1 MALRPSGMTNDQWKQ
16 LSSAMEPNVDDA
28 GKKLA
33 VAKAAHAALVA
44 PEIQQPQSSATSVGR
59 SLGDFAARAIDLS
72 GTPLRAQLDMANA
85 AAMYGRNV
93 VRGAL
98 GKPALEPAQL
108 EANRVQNWLA
118 ALRASNT
125 APVASTTATPA
136 PRPQIP
142 AVAAPSSPTQ
152 QTARTAT
159 QPPAS
164 PPTGMGVPAGA
175 GGAAPIRPGDPNT
188 FTGTNGIT
196 RRVPMPGTM
205 DAATN
210 QSGNVQS
217 QNFGNP
223 VVPQAQASI
232 ASPRVASTFGM
243 SVNDP
248 RLNDQAPQSAAI
260 AQPTQNP
267 PRPQSSPFDAGFAGR
282 MSGDTTAIARPGANF
297 RMTVP
302 NGVSYRSADAMAEAY
317 NSREDREARQKVLS
331 DLDSQRFRLEMIA
344 GNPGRRGRAALDA
357 LGQNAQQQAA
367 LAAGGEK
374 LSADAV
380 QGRASRNNV
389 LANTGMEQA
398 GQTQR
403 QQMAGDV
410 ASQGQFLDY
419 DAKNRAT
426 NASLIDKPQ
435 YVTDRSGNLV
445 QVAGGKGAGVTGA
458 DGAVIKMPQTTKV
471 DNDALSAVSKEL
483 TALINNPPE
492 MGADATAYNNR
503 LAELRAQQSAFL
515 GGGQQPAQVTSKAQ
529 LDALPKGA
537 RYIAPDGKTY
547 TKN

>member
-1 MALRPSGMTNDQWKQ
+1 MALRPSGMTNDQWKR
-16 LSSAMEPNVDDA
+16 LSSAMVPTVVQRVAPVVEKPAVPAVRQAPIATPPKSGAFARGLFDA
-28 GKKLA
+28 GAVTTDTAQVPLKGLA
-33 VAKAAHAALVA
+33 DGTNRLAIGGYNILREGVGM
-44 PEIQQPQSSATSVGR
+44 QPVQPREFNYSATQ
-59 SLGDFAARAIDLS
+59 D
-72 GTPLRAQLDMANA
+72 
-85 AAMYGRNV
+85 Y
-93 VRGAL
+93 
-98 GKPALEPAQL
+98 
-108 EANRVQNWLA
+108 LA
-118 ALRASNT
+118 ALRAEN
-125 APVASTTATPA
+125 AQNPVAA
-136 PRPQIP
+136 RPQTP
-142 AVAAPSSPTQ
+142 AVAAPKSPTQ
-152 QTARTAT
+152 QTPQRPSPT
-159 QPPAS
+159 QTPTSPQTGVGAS
-164 PPTGMGVPAGA
+164 VGA

-210 QSGNVQS
+210 QSGSVQS

-223 VVPQAQASI
+223 VVPQAQTSI
-232 ASPRVASTFGM
+232 AQPRVASTFGLG
-243 SVNDP
+243 VNDP
-248 RLNDQAPQSAAI
+248 RINDQTAPVA
-260 AQPTQNP
+260 
-267 PRPQSSPFDAGFAGR
+267 RPQ
-282 MSGDTTAIARPGANF
+282 
-297 RMTVP
+297 
-302 NGVSYRSADAMAEAY
+302 VSLRGPDAMAEAY

-389 LANTGMEQA
+389 LANTGMEQS

-403 QQMAGDV
+403 QQMASDV
-410 ASQGQFLDY
+410 TSQGQFLDY

-435 YVTDRSGNLV
+435 YVTDLSGNLV
-445 QVAGGKGAGVTGA
+445 QVAGGKGTGVTGA
-458 DGAVIKMPQTTKV
+458 DGSVIKMPQTTKI

-515 GGGQQPAQVTSKAQ
+515 GGGKQPAQVTSKAQ

>member
-16 LSSAMEPNVDDA
+16 LSSAMVPPVVQRVVPAVERPAPIATPPAKPKPGAFARGLFDA
-28 GKKLA
+28 GA
-33 VAKAAHAALVA
+33 VTTDIAKAPIKGLADGTNRLAIGGYNILREGVGM
-44 PEIQQPQSSATSVGR
+44 QPVQPRQFNYSATQDD
-59 SLGDFAARAIDLS
+59 LAAR
-72 GTPLRAQLDMANA
+72 RAENA
-85 AAMYGRNV
+85 
-93 VRGAL
+93 
-98 GKPALEPAQL
+98 
-108 EANRVQNWLA
+108 QN
-118 ALRASNT
+118 
-125 APVASTTATPA
+125 PVAA
-136 PRPQIP
+136 RPQIP
-142 AVAAPSSPTQ
+142 AVAAPKSPTQ
-152 QTARTAT
+152 QTPQRPSPT
-159 QPPAS
+159 QTPTSPQTGVGAS
-164 PPTGMGVPAGA
+164 VGA

-210 QSGNVQS
+210 QSGSVQS

-223 VVPQAQASI
+223 VVPQAQTSI
-232 ASPRVASTFGM
+232 AQPRVASTFGLG
-243 SVNDP
+243 VNDP
-248 RLNDQAPQSAAI
+248 RINEQTAPVA
-260 AQPTQNP
+260 
-267 PRPQSSPFDAGFAGR
+267 RPQVS
-282 MSGDTTAIARPGANF
+282 F
-297 RMTVP
+297 RGP
-302 NGVSYRSADAMAEAY
+302 DAMAEAY

-344 GNPGRRGRAALDA
+344 GNPGRRGRAALEA

-389 LANTGMEQA
+389 LANTGMEQS

-445 QVAGGKGAGVTGA
+445 QVAGGKGTGVTGA
-458 DGAVIKMPQTTKV
+458 DGSVIKMPQTTKV
-471 DNDALSAVSKEL
+471 DNDALSAVSKEQ

-492 MGADATAYNNR
+492 MGTDATAYNNR

-515 GGGQQPAQVTSKAQ
+515 GGGQQASQKVPSQGAIDELKKNPALASKFDEWYGQGA
-529 LDALPKGA
+529 AA
-537 RYIAPDGKTY
+537 RYSK
-547 TKN
+547 

>member
-1 MALRPSGMTNDQWKQ
+1 
-16 LSSAMEPNVDDA
+16 
-28 GKKLA
+28 
-33 VAKAAHAALVA
+33 
-44 PEIQQPQSSATSVGR
+44 
-59 SLGDFAARAIDLS
+59 
-72 GTPLRAQLDMANA
+72 
-85 AAMYGRNV
+85 
-93 VRGAL
+93 
-98 GKPALEPAQL
+98 
-108 EANRVQNWLA
+108 
-118 ALRASNT
+118 
-125 APVASTTATPA
+125 
-136 PRPQIP
+136 
-142 AVAAPSSPTQ
+142 
-152 QTARTAT
+152 
-159 QPPAS
+159 
-164 PPTGMGVPAGA
+164 
-175 GGAAPIRPGDPNT
+175 
-188 FTGTNGIT
+188 
-196 RRVPMPGTM
+196 M

-210 QSGNVQS
+210 QSGSVQS

-223 VVPQAQASI
+223 VVPQAQTSI
-232 ASPRVASTFGM
+232 AQPRVASTFGL

-248 RLNDQAPQSAAI
+248 RINEQTAPVA
-260 AQPTQNP
+260 
-267 PRPQSSPFDAGFAGR
+267 RPQVWLRG
-282 MSGDTTAIARPGANF
+282 
-297 RMTVP
+297 
-302 NGVSYRSADAMAEAY
+302 ADAMAEAY

-389 LANTGMEQA
+389 LANTGMEQS

-410 ASQGQFLDY
+410 TSQGQFLEY

-435 YVTDRSGNLV
+435 YVTDLSGNLV
-445 QVAGGKGAGVTGA
+445 QVAGGKGTGVTGA
-458 DGAVIKMPQTTKV
+458 DGSVIKMPQTTKV

-515 GGGQQPAQVTSKAQ
+515 GGGKQPAQVTSKAQ

>member
-16 LSSAMEPNVDDA
+16 LSSVMEPNVDDA

-33 VAKAAHAALVA
+33 AAKLAQAASISALDKIQNQRSALIRPAAENRLGQTWGAREATAFARDGTGRALPILDKRLDEANSKVESFNSQIQRLQQQSDTNRALASVGAA
-44 PEIQQPQSSATSVGR
+44 PVLQQP
-59 SLGDFAARAIDLS
+59 D
-72 GTPLRAQLDMANA
+72 
-85 AAMYGRNV
+85 YG
-93 VRGAL
+93 A
-98 GKPALEPAQL
+98 
-108 EANRVQNWLA
+108 
-118 ALRASNT
+118 
-125 APVASTTATPA
+125 
-136 PRPQIP
+136 RPQIP
-142 AVAAPSSPTQ
+142 AVAAPKSPTQ
-152 QTARTAT
+152 QTPQRPSPT
-159 QPPAS
+159 QTPTSPQTGVGAS
-164 PPTGMGVPAGA
+164 VGA

-210 QSGNVQS
+210 QSGSVQS

-223 VVPQAQASI
+223 VVPQAQTSI
-232 ASPRVASTFGM
+232 AQPRVASTFGLG
-243 SVNDP
+243 VNDP
-248 RLNDQAPQSAAI
+248 RINEQTAPVA
-260 AQPTQNP
+260 
-267 PRPQSSPFDAGFAGR
+267 RPQVS
-282 MSGDTTAIARPGANF
+282 F
-297 RMTVP
+297 RGP
-302 NGVSYRSADAMAEAY
+302 DAMAEAY

-344 GNPGRRGRAALDA
+344 GNPGRRGRAALEA

-389 LANTGMEQA
+389 LANTGMEQS

-403 QQMAGDV
+403 QQIAGDV

-458 DGAVIKMPQTTKV
+458 DGSVIKMPQTTKV

-492 MGADATAYNNR
+492 MGTDATAYNNR

-515 GGGQQPAQVTSKAQ
+515 GGGQQAKPPAGYPNAKQ
-529 LDALPKGA
+529 
-537 RYIAPDGKTY
+537 APDGKWYVKKDGATY
-547 TKN
+547 LVN